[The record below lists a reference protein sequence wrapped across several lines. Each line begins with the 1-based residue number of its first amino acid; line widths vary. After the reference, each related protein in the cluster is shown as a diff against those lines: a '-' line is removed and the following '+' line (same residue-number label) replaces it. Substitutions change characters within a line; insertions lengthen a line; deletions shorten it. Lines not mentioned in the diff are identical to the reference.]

1 MYENMNIRGSDQIK
15 IGDFMAYV
23 TAELRVPLIPSIPAH
38 VLDITIG
45 DISGAVFSDI
55 GQVWLEGKDTGD
67 IIITAGYELKYAWKI
82 DDFPLFFIS
91 AGFAQ
96 PVDRWQEN
104 KEPFFY
110 TRSSLINP
118 F

>member
-1 MYENMNIRGSDQIK
+1 
-15 IGDFMAYV
+15 MAYGS
-23 TAELRVPLIPSIPAH
+23 AELRVPLNPSIPAH

-45 DISGAVFSDI
+45 DISGAVFSDF
-55 GQVWLEGKDTGD
+55 GQVWPYGEDTGN

>member
-1 MYENMNIRGSDQIK
+1 MNPLMVYGS
-15 IGDFMAYV
+15 
-23 TAELRVPLIPSIPAH
+23 AELRVPLIPSIPAH

-45 DISGAVFSDI
+45 DISGAIFSDF
-55 GQVWLEGKDTGD
+55 GQVWSDGKDTGN

-82 DDFPLFFIS
+82 DDIPLFFIS

-96 PVDRWQEN
+96 SLDRWQEN
-104 KEPFFY
+104 QEPSLYIRYY
-110 TRSSLINP
+110 TLINP